1 MKSLAR
7 KKREDSG
14 RAGSPWITTF
24 ADLMNLLLCFFVLLF
39 SMSDI
44 SEEKFEEISVS
55 FANAFGILEGSGSA
69 LDYSQLVS
77 SGMTQVN
84 ELQEVFEAMGVNVEG
99 VKNIT
104 DGDYNTDVQ
113 NNVNEEQGDIVDIND
128 AMNVIASK
136 MEEASKEMYEEVEE
150 MADLKQLTSDIEL
163 DIDPNYQFVKI
174 SLKGSILFDSGGATL
189 KEEAK
194 PILSKVGDI
203 LKEFEGYR
211 VEIEGHTDNRPMT
224 GPTYKDNNWLSSAR
238 ALNATEY
245 LIKTKDLDPSD
256 IKYSGRG
263 EYDPIASNDTETGRA
278 KNRRIE
284 IKIYNEYSG
293 K

>member
-1 MKSLAR
+1 
-7 KKREDSG
+7 
-14 RAGSPWITTF
+14 
-24 ADLMNLLLCFFVLLF
+24 
-39 SMSDI
+39 MSEI
-44 SEEKFEEISVS
+44 SDEKFEEISIS
-55 FANAFGILEGSGSA
+55 FANAFGILDGSGSA

-84 ELQEVFEAMGVNVEG
+84 ELKEVFETMGVNTQGSVNNTEG
-99 VKNIT
+99 DHDTDVSKNI
-104 DGDYNTDVQ
+104 NK
-113 NNVNEEQGDIVDIND
+113 EQGDVVDIND
-128 AMNVIASK
+128 AMNIIASK
-136 MEEASKEMYEEVEE
+136 MEEASKEMYGDVKQ
-150 MADLKQLTSDIEL
+150 MADLNQLTSDIEL

-174 SLKGSILFDSGGATL
+174 SIKGSILFDSGEATL
-189 KEEAK
+189 KENAK

-203 LKEFEGYR
+203 LKEYEGYH

-224 GPTYKDNNWLSSAR
+224 GPKYKDNNWLSSAR
-238 ALNATEY
+238 ALNAADY
-245 LIKTKDLDPSD
+245 LITTKGLDPAS

-263 EYDPIASNDTETGRA
+263 EYDPIASNDTEAGRA